1 VKLEPVNMRA
11 ATSSDAAII
20 SRHRYPDEPE
30 FRPTYATWL
39 EDAIPRGL
47 YLGWLLELEEP
58 GVEQTVIA
66 GAGLVILEW
75 GPSRE
80 NPNPFAARVANVF
93 VEPDFRRQ
101 GFARK
106 LVERCLEEANFRGI
120 TRLTLSSTD
129 MARGLYKSLGFTAA
143 KNQMVRY

>member
-1 VKLEPVNMRA
+1 VKLRA

-30 FRPTYATWL
+30 FRPTYTAWL
-39 EDAIPRGL
+39 EDAISRAV
-47 YLGWLLELEEP
+47 YLGWLFE
-58 GVEQTVIA
+58 VEATAIA

-80 NPNPFAARVANVF
+80 NPNPFAARIANVF

-106 LVERCLEEANFRGI
+106 LVERCLDEARTRNI
-120 TRLTLSSTD
+120 THLNLSSTD
-129 MARGLYKSLGFTAA
+129 MARGLYESLGFTAA
-143 KNQMVRY
+143 NNQMVRY